1 LATLENNVFGVCKE
15 NVNLMLE
22 IGYYCLKLVND
33 IKIHFDKNRALNN
46 PKSIVSPKKSLSV
59 GVFGAF

>member
-1 LATLENNVFGVCKE
+1 
-15 NVNLMLE
+15 MLE